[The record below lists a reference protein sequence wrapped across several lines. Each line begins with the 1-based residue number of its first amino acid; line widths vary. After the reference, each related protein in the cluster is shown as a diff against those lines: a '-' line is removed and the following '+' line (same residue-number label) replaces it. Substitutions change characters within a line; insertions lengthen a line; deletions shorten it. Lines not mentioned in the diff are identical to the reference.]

1 MRCRPTF
8 LQLLSRIVLG
18 APLLLLGCDGNPHPP
33 KSSVASGTPPAA
45 SASGED
51 SSAASASDSETPQ
64 RGRDPEYGQMLY
76 GNTCLA
82 CHGTRGQG
90 MPNQGVNL
98 RISKFIAQSTDDQL
112 LSFLRKGRE
121 PKDPTTLVGRLMP
134 PRGGNGSLDD
144 TGLGD
149 IVAYLRQLQAEAKE
163 NGETEPPPDAR
174 QAAAR

>member
-1 MRCRPTF
+1 MRCRPMF
-8 LQLLSRIVLG
+8 
-18 APLLLLGCDGNPHPP
+18 LLLPVVVILGCDGSPHPS
-33 KSSVASGTPPAA
+33 KSSVASRTSPASTPDFSAT
-45 SASGED
+45 SASEEEG
-51 SSAASASDSETPQ
+51 PQ